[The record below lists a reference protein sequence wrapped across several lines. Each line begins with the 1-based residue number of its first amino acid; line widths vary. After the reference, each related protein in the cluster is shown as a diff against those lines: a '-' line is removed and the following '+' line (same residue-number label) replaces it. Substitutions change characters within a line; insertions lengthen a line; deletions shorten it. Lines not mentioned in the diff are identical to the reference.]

1 MIINYKNTVKIL
13 FFGITNLIYIIKKK
27 YIMKTKTKKKVSI
40 TLDRQIDEILNEE
53 FNNKSK
59 YIEHL
64 IYQDLLK
71 NSKNDKIN
79 KIIL

>member
-1 MIINYKNTVKIL
+1 M
-13 FFGITNLIYIIKKK
+13 
-27 YIMKTKTKKKVSI
+27 KTKKKVSI
-40 TLDRQIDEILNEE
+40 ALNRELDEILNEE

-59 YIEHL
+59 YIEYL

>member
-1 MIINYKNTVKIL
+1 MRKNKS
-13 FFGITNLIYIIKKK
+13 KKR
-27 YIMKTKTKKKVSI
+27 MSI
-40 TLDRQIDEILNEE
+40 SIDKQLDDILNVE

-71 NSKNDKIN
+71 NSKNDKIE
-79 KIIL
+79 IILI

>member
-1 MIINYKNTVKIL
+1 M
-13 FFGITNLIYIIKKK
+13 
-27 YIMKTKTKKKVSI
+27 KTKKKVSI
-40 TLDRQIDEILNEE
+40 SIDRELDEVINEE
-53 FNNKSK
+53 FKNKSK

-71 NSKNDKIN
+71 NTTNDRIN

>member
-1 MIINYKNTVKIL
+1 M
-13 FFGITNLIYIIKKK
+13 
-27 YIMKTKTKKKVSI
+27 KTKKKVSI
-40 TLDRQIDEILNEE
+40 TLDRQIDEILNKE
-53 FNNKSK
+53 FSNKSK

-64 IYQDLLK
+64 VYQDLLK

>member
-1 MIINYKNTVKIL
+1 M
-13 FFGITNLIYIIKKK
+13 
-27 YIMKTKTKKKVSI
+27 KTKKKVSI
-40 TLDRQIDEILNEE
+40 SIDRELDEIINEE

-59 YIEHL
+59 YIEYL